1 MNLLPFQVSSKTLLK
16 ILEIWQWHQKHWI
29 LKANNV
35 YLLKP
40 ADQWPQSAITIYLL
54 GFQNKWI
61 MNWKNGKLDIC
72 HPFLPVLSF
81 TQFNLILENL
91 KKVGN
96 CQIAVVK
103 VLHFHFW
110 GFSKQVRGQLV
121 LKTVITANSNVFKLF
136 CSNILLSSVK
146 RGIFS
151 QSGHFLLHCN
161 SALISCLSHLA
172 GKSSL
177 TGSLSPEYEKYIFVF
192 SSDSVL
198 VPSSYLFCVLVAG
211 WDGEAWKRE
220 RWVWKVRPQ
229 ENFRESLTGRSRRS
243 Y

>member
-29 LKANNV
+29 SKANNV

-91 KKVGN
+91 KKVGLDSTIVSLSN
-96 CQIAVVK
+96 CSCESSTFSLLRFLQTGSWAV
-103 VLHFHFW
+103 
-110 GFSKQVRGQLV
+110 
-121 LKTVITANSNVFKLF
+121 
-136 CSNILLSSVK
+136 SVK
-146 RGIFS
+146 N
-151 QSGHFLLHCN
+151 CN
-161 SALISCLSHLA
+161 YRQFQRFQIGL
-172 GKSSL
+172 
-177 TGSLSPEYEKYIFVF
+177 
-192 SSDSVL
+192 
-198 VPSSYLFCVLVAG
+198 
-211 WDGEAWKRE
+211 
-220 RWVWKVRPQ
+220 
-229 ENFRESLTGRSRRS
+229 
-243 Y
+243 